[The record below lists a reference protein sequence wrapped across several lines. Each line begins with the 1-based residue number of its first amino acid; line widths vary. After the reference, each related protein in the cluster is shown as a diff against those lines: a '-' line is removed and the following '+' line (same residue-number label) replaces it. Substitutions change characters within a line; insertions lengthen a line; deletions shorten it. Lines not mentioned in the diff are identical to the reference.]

1 MTYIKRIKT
10 SIDDRHCRGE
20 TTPRQNKLW
29 QFIANIMIYIK
40 NIYYTNTHVISVVSG
55 RKDHNL
61 DRCIMYDL
69 CVIGAGCIGS
79 AAARHASQ
87 WGRVCLIGPKEP
99 EVSLL

>member
-1 MTYIKRIKT
+1 
-10 SIDDRHCRGE
+10 
-20 TTPRQNKLW
+20 
-29 QFIANIMIYIK
+29 
-40 NIYYTNTHVISVVSG
+40 VISVVSG

-99 EVSLL
+99 GVSML

>member
-1 MTYIKRIKT
+1 M
-10 SIDDRHCRGE
+10 
-20 TTPRQNKLW
+20 
-29 QFIANIMIYIK
+29 
-40 NIYYTNTHVISVVSG
+40 SG

-99 EVSLL
+99 EVSQLGDSDYIIYCHSQRYSGSNESFVVMYNIMESVFI